1 MSDKAN
7 RNNANNIK
15 SKFIEN
21 NKNENRN
28 SNSNNGFY
36 RTLQGIFQC
45 IIQYMSIRASV

>member
-1 MSDKAN
+1 MSGKAN
-7 RNNANNIK
+7 GNNANNIK

-21 NKNENRN
+21 NKNENR
-28 SNSNNGFY
+28 NSNNGFY